1 MIFPSVDIKPR
12 ARSVSRVSD
21 QSYALPDL
29 EGFVPN
35 VENVESKMEED
46 KVKSKSLVMIPHN
59 ETKEQD
65 SNNLKLEER
74 QQLIRDSKAW
84 IQNSLMTVVGVGVLA
99 YLQTLE
105 SSM

>member
-1 MIFPSVDIKPR
+1 MIFPSVDNKPL

-21 QSYALPDL
+21 QSSALPDL

-35 VENVESKMEED
+35 VENVESKIEED
-46 KVKSKSLVMIPHN
+46 KVKSKSLVMIQHN

-65 SNNLKLEER
+65 CNNLKLEER